1 MNAELFIQIFRSKML
16 EEEIAELESS
26 KERQFGTIYF
36 AGLIP

>member
-16 EEEIAELESS
+16 EEEIAELES